1 MEPVRSDLAGEDGG
15 AIATEHEET
24 DDLLD
29 RAFEAA
35 IIRLV
40 NSILTQAVRARAS
53 AIHIEPFERELR
65 VRYRINGLLHK
76 TLSPPKHLTAAITS
90 RIKVMANLNIAER
103 RRPQDGHMRIRVG
116 DQELDTRVSVVPT
129 AYGERVVLRLSD
141 QTSVRL
147 GADGIENA
155 HQQNC
160 PTVPMVEPGDRQ
172 RKSRGAADDGIDEDI
187 AVAPPMARDHATDLQ
202 WL

>member
-1 MEPVRSDLAGEDGG
+1 MEPVRSDFAGEDGG
-15 AIATEHEET
+15 AIVTEHEET
-24 DDLLD
+24 VDLLD

-40 NSILTQAVRARAS
+40 NLILTQAVRARAS

-65 VRYRINGLLHK
+65 VRYRINGLLHGLLHK
-76 TLSPPKHLTAAITS
+76 NLSPPKHLTAAITS
-90 RIKVMANLNIAER
+90 RINVMANLNIAER
-103 RRPQDGHMRIRVG
+103 RRPQDGRMRIRVG
-116 DQELDTRVSVVPT
+116 DQEVDTRVSVVPT

-147 GADGIENA
+147 EADGIENA

-187 AVAPPMARDHATDLQ
+187 GGLSHGAGPRH
-202 WL
+202 

>member
-1 MEPVRSDLAGEDGG
+1 MEPVRSDLAGEDRG
-15 AIATEHEET
+15 AIGIEHEET

-65 VRYRINGLLHK
+65 VRYRINGLLRK

-103 RRPQDGHMRIRVG
+103 RRPQDGRMRIRVG
-116 DQELDTRVSVVPT
+116 DQEVDTRVSVVPT

-147 GADGIENA
+147 GADGIEKA
-155 HQQNC
+155 HQQHGA
-160 PTVPMVEPGDRQ
+160 TVPTEGHVCYSPWFARRSMTAARSGCLAPGVGCLLSEVD
-172 RKSRGAADDGIDEDI
+172 
-187 AVAPPMARDHATDLQ
+187 V
-202 WL
+202 

>member
-53 AIHIEPFERELR
+53 GSLA
-65 VRYRINGLLHK
+65 VRQ
-76 TLSPPKHLTAAITS
+76 TTALMRTS
-90 RIKVMANLNIAER
+90 
-103 RRPQDGHMRIRVG
+103 
-116 DQELDTRVSVVPT
+116 
-129 AYGERVVLRLSD
+129 
-141 QTSVRL
+141 
-147 GADGIENA
+147 
-155 HQQNC
+155 
-160 PTVPMVEPGDRQ
+160 
-172 RKSRGAADDGIDEDI
+172 
-187 AVAPPMARDHATDLQ
+187 VAPPMARDHATDLQ

>member
-1 MEPVRSDLAGEDGG
+1 MEPVRSDLAGEDRG
-15 AIATEHEET
+15 AIGIAHEET

-29 RAFEAA
+29 RAFEAV

-40 NSILTQAVRARAS
+40 HSILTQAVRARAS

-76 TLSPPKHLTAAITS
+76 TCSPPKHLTAAITS

-103 RRPQDGHMRIRVG
+103 RRPQDGRMRIRVG
-116 DQELDTRVSVVPT
+116 DQEVDTRVSVVPT
-129 AYGERVVLRLSD
+129 AYGERVVLRFSD
-141 QTSVRL
+141 QTGVQL
-147 GADGIENA
+147 GAEGIEKA

-160 PTVPMVEPGDRQ
+160 ATVPTEGHVCYSMWFAR
-172 RKSRGAADDGIDEDI
+172 RSMTAARSGGL
-187 AVAPPMARDHATDLQ
+187 APSAGCLFREVDV
-202 WL
+202 

>member
-1 MEPVRSDLAGEDGG
+1 MEPVRSDLAGEDRG
-15 AIATEHEET
+15 AIGIEHEET

-29 RAFEAA
+29 RAFDAA

-40 NSILTQAVRARAS
+40 NSILTQAVHARAS
-53 AIHIEPFERELR
+53 AIHIEPSERELR
-65 VRYRINGLLHK
+65 VRYRINGLLRK

-90 RIKVMANLNIAER
+90 RIKVMANLSVAER
-103 RRPQDGHMRIRVG
+103 RRPQDGRMRIRVG
-116 DQELDTRVSVVPT
+116 GQEVDTRVSVVPT

-147 GADGIENA
+147 GAGGIGKA
-155 HQQNC
+155 HHQNC
-160 PTVPMVEPGDRQ
+160 ATVPMVEPGDRQ

-187 AVAPPMARDHATDLQ
+187 GGPSHGAGPRH
-202 WL
+202 

>member
-1 MEPVRSDLAGEDGG
+1 MEPVRSDLAGEDRG
-15 AIATEHEET
+15 AIGIEPEET

-40 NSILTQAVRARAS
+40 TSILTQAVRARAS

-65 VRYRINGLLHK
+65 VRYRINGLLRK

-103 RRPQDGHMRIRVG
+103 RRPQDGRMRIRVG
-116 DQELDTRVSVVPT
+116 DQQVDTRVSVVPT

-160 PTVPMVEPGDRQ
+160 ATVPMVESGDRQ

-187 AVAPPMARDHATDLQ
+187 GAPPMERDHATDLQ

>member
-24 DDLLD
+24 DALLD

-76 TLSPPKHLTAAITS
+76 TLSPPKHPTAAITS
-90 RIKVMANLNIAER
+90 RIKVMANLNIVER
-103 RRPQDGHMRIRVG
+103 RRPQDVRMRIRVG
-116 DQELDTRVSVVPT
+116 DQEVDTRVSVVPT

-160 PTVPMVEPGDRQ
+160 ATVPMVEPGDRQ
-172 RKSRGAADDGIDEDI
+172 RKPRGAADDGIDEDI
-187 AVAPPMARDHATDLQ
+187 GGPSHGAGPRH
-202 WL
+202 